1 MQLNRRR
8 STMLTS
14 VVAVTGLALGTAAV
28 TAPARSAEVAGDCTA
43 TFPLAELV
51 PGAPVHGLTVSQGT
65 VPEAF
70 TGEVL
75 GILHDGIAPGMDM
88 VLAELDSPALD
99 AAGGIWQGMSGSPV
113 YAEDGRLI
121 GAVAYGLAAG
131 PSPVAGITPF
141 EEMDDYLASAPALM
155 AKVPAVIAGRIA
167 SETEVTVQ
175 EAGQGVRQLA
185 MPLGVSGLGAQRL
198 ARVHGSGRAYLP
210 DNTHAAGG
218 VSGSATPE
226 SIVAGGNLAAS
237 YSYGDITQA
246 GVGTATYVCDD
257 QVVGFGHPL
266 GYTGETTMSMHP
278 ADAIYVQPESLGA
291 AFKVANLSAPA
302 GTITQ
307 DRRAGITGAFG
318 EPPATIEV
326 SSEVSFGS
334 RSRTGTTQ
342 VSEKDFAAGATFY
355 QQIANHDR
363 VIDAVGS
370 GSEEHSWTVT
380 GTGPGGAPFS
390 LGFADRYTSTWDL
403 SYEASYPLADLV
415 ALLTEARGVTVE
427 AVTAESAVTEDESLY
442 RIRRVEQWRQ
452 GTWEAITPKRP
463 ALVRAGKVLRI
474 RTVLAS
480 DDATRTMV
488 SSFRVPRK
496 AAGTMARLSVIGG
509 DRYFSDGFFYEEFE
523 EEFEGLMGFEESSA
537 PTLQEIRTM
546 VEDMLRNDEVWAGL
560 RFGRGRSGVT
570 KERVLGMADKVVG
583 GYREVKVLIP

>member
-1 MQLNRRR
+1 MLRNRRR
-8 STMLTS
+8 NKMLTS
-14 VVAVTGLALGTAAV
+14 VFTVTGLALSAAAV
-28 TAPARSAEVAGDCTA
+28 TAPARSAEVAGDCTG

-51 PGAPVHGLTVSQGT
+51 SGAPVDGLTVSQGT

-70 TGEVL
+70 TGKVL

-88 VLAELDSPALD
+88 VLAELDSPAIA

-113 YAEDGRLI
+113 YAGDGRLI
-121 GAVAYGLAAG
+121 GAVAYGLSAG

-141 EEMDDYLASAPALM
+141 DEMDDYLASAPAPT
-155 AKVPAVIAGRIA
+155 AKVSGSMAARIA
-167 SETEVTVQ
+167 AETEVTVQ

-185 MPLGVSGLGAQRL
+185 IPLGVSGLGAQRL

-210 DNTHAAGG
+210 DNAYAAAG

-246 GVGTATYVCDD
+246 GVGTATYVCDG

-266 GYTGETTMSMHP
+266 GYTGQTTMSMHP
-278 ADAIYVQPESLGA
+278 AHAIYVQPDSLGA

-326 SSEVSFGS
+326 SSEISFGS
-334 RSRTGTTQ
+334 RSRTGTTR
-342 VSEKDFAAGATFY
+342 VSEEDFAAGATFY

-363 VIDAVGS
+363 VIDAVGG
-370 GSEEHSWTVT
+370 GSEEHSWTIT
-380 GTGPGGAPFS
+380 GTGPGGAPFT
-390 LGFADRYTSTWDL
+390 LEFQDRYTSTWDL

-415 ALLTEARGVTVE
+415 ALLAEAPGVTVE
-427 AVTAESAVTEDESLY
+427 SVTASAAVTEDTATY
-442 RIRRVEQWRQ
+442 RVRRVEQRRQ
-452 GTWEAITPKRP
+452 GAWKAVTPRRP

-480 DDATRTMV
+480 DTATRTLV

-496 AAGTMARLSVIGG
+496 AAGTVARLSVIGG
-509 DRYFSDGFFYEEFE
+509 DSYFSDGFFYEEFE
-523 EEFEGLMGFEESSA
+523 ELMGFEESPA
-537 PTLQEIRTM
+537 PTLPEIRKM
-546 VEDMLRNDEVWAGL
+546 VADMLRNDEVWAGL
-560 RFGRGRSGVT
+560 RFGRGRSGLT
-570 KERVLGMADKVVG
+570 KERVLGRADKVVG
-583 GYREVKVLIP
+583 GHRDAKVLVR